1 MSNILLYG
9 GGLQVLSIA
18 RSLKESG
25 HNVYV
30 ANDENV
36 IIKHCRYVDSYVV
49 LQNADVDGLL
59 NQVHLWGIDVII
71 PMEDKWAEEL
81 SVNRTIIENQTTA
94 KCAVCDINIFRLAS
108 DKTSLL
114 NFCKLHNLPHPKT
127 AIIDTNIDNT
137 IEYVGFPSVVKPSH
151 SEGARGIVLV
161 NSKEELCSIV
171 SSHVQQYGECS
182 LQEYIENDH
191 YYNVMLYRCADGTYA
206 NHVVTNISRY
216 YPIKGGSSS
225 LCTTIENT
233 KLVDI
238 CKQVLDK
245 LGWIG
250 FADFDVL
257 EKQNDDYR
265 IIEINPRVPASV
277 RAAAISGVN
286 FGSIIVSDILTGC
299 IPSYKY
305 EPGKQLR
312 YLGLD
317 VAWFL
322 SSPMRFKANP
332 SWFKFFGKNIY
343 YQEGGVK
350 DWKAMLASIFS
361 GIKKMISPSFRRQKS
376 GMN

>member
-18 RSLKESG
+18 RSLKEVG

-30 ANDENV
+30 VNDENGL
-36 IIKHCRYVDSYVV
+36 IKYSRYVVSHITLPEVDVV
-49 LQNADVDGLL
+49 GLL
-59 NQVHLWGIDVII
+59 NQVRTWDIDVII
-71 PMEDKWAEEL
+71 PMEDKWAERL
-81 SVNRTIIENQTTA
+81 SVNKEIIESQTSA
-94 KCAVCDINIFRLAS
+94 KCAVCDIDVFRLAS

-114 NFCKLHNLPHPKT
+114 SFCKTHNFPHPKT
-127 AIIDTNIDNT
+127 AIIDHNIDC
-137 IEYVGFPSVVKPSH
+137 IVEYVGFPSLIKPSI

-161 NSKEELCSIV
+161 NSKEELCAII
-171 SSHVQQYGECS
+171 SSHLQQYGECS

-191 YYNVMLYRCADGTYA
+191 YYNVMLYRRIDGSFA
-206 NHVVTNISRY
+206 NHVVTNISRF

-238 CKQVLDK
+238 CKQVLNK
-245 LGWIG
+245 LGWVG

-257 EKQNDDYR
+257 EKGKGDYR

-286 FGSIIVSDILTGC
+286 FGDIIVSDTLTGH
-299 IPSYKY
+299 IPSYTY
-305 EPGKQLR
+305 TPGKQLR

-317 VAWFL
+317 IAWFI
-322 SSPMRFKANP
+322 SSPMRFKTKP
-332 SWFKFFGKNIY
+332 CWFKFFGKNLF
-343 YQEGGVK
+343 YQEGGYK
-350 DWKAMLASIFS
+350 DLKAMLASMYM
-361 GIKKMISPSFRRQKS
+361 GVQKMLSPSFRKQKS

>member
-1 MSNILLYG
+1 MSNIILYG

-30 ANDENV
+30 VNDENSL
-36 IIKHCRYVDSYVV
+36 IKHCRYVVSHVTLPNGDI
-49 LQNADVDGLL
+49 DGLL
-59 NQVHLWGIDVII
+59 NQVLSWGIDVII

-81 SVNRTIIENQTTA
+81 SANKATIENQTSA
-94 KCAVCDINIFRLAS
+94 KCAVCNIDVFRLAS

-114 NFCKLHNLPHPKT
+114 SFCRTHNLPHPKT
-127 AIIDTNIDNT
+127 AILNDNIDN
-137 IEYVGFPSVVKPSH
+137 IVDYVGFPSLIKPSI

-161 NSKEELCSIV
+161 NSKEELCAIAAT
-171 SSHVQQYGECS
+171 HIQQYGECS

-191 YYNVMLYRCADGTYA
+191 YYNVMLYRCADGTFA
-206 NHVVTNISRY
+206 NYVVTNISRF

-238 CKQVLDK
+238 CQQVLNK
-245 LGWIG
+245 LGWVG

-257 EKQNDDYR
+257 EKGEGDYR

-286 FGSIIVSDILTGC
+286 FGNIIVSDILTGS
-299 IPSYKY
+299 IPSYTY
-305 EPGKQLR
+305 TPGKQLR

-317 VAWFL
+317 IAWFI
-322 SSPMRFKANP
+322 SSPMRFKTKP
-332 SWFKFFGKNIY
+332 CWFKFFGKNLF
-343 YQEGGVK
+343 YQEGGYK
-350 DWKAMLASIFS
+350 DWKAMLASIYI
-361 GIKKMISPSFRRQKS
+361 GVKKMLSPSFRKQKS